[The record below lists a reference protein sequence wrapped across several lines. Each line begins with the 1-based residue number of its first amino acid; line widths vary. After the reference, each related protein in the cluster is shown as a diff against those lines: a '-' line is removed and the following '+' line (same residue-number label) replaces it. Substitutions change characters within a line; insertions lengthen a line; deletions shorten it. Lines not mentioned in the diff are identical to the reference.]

1 MKMPSSK
8 RARLMTLAVLFLVF
22 VSGFLVGFAL
32 DRSLTAGPAG
42 DEVEAQ
48 ADRRDR
54 DDDDDDRRDK
64 RRRYVIDRVEL
75 GPEQRSRV
83 DSIIAFHRQRTRELS
98 EEFEDEYR
106 PRYREI
112 VSSTRES
119 IKSVL
124 TEEQAATYDSLLGE
138 RARHRSRHDDDS
150 RQRENRNR

>member
-1 MKMPSSK
+1 MRMPSSK

-32 DRSLTAGPAG
+32 DRSLTAGPAA
-42 DEVEAQ
+42 DEAETQ

-83 DSIIAFHRQRTRELS
+83 DSIIAFHRQRTKELS
-98 EEFEDEYR
+98 EEFEEEYR
-106 PRYREI
+106 PRYRQI

-124 TEEQAATYDSLLGE
+124 TEEQAATYDSLLEE
-138 RARHRSRHDDDS
+138 RSRHRSRRDHDSD
-150 RQRENRNR
+150 QRENRDR